1 MSATHPP
8 AAQPADAQPAANAS
22 EPTTQVAVEPATPSE
37 ADGTTEAREAGTADA
52 ANAEKP
58 VQAPESA
65 ETAREVQGEET
76 AAQEARAAADPG
88 VEAAGTA
95 PVAVPVPVPASVWEG
110 GDAAQPADVA
120 RAGSGDGG
128 EGVEKPA
135 HVAVVEAARADAA
148 AEAKPKGVNRL
159 RLLLSIAVGLVV
171 LVLIGSA
178 AGAWAFAS
186 ALHGSYPQTS
196 GTLSIA
202 GLSAPVSVQRDANGI
217 PQIYAQTSADLFL
230 ADGYLQAQDRFWQ
243 MDVNRHITSG
253 TLSSLLGSGALDTDK
268 FVRTLGWR
276 NVAEQTYA
284 QLKPDTKQYLQAYS
298 QGVNDY
304 LAAHPGGSSLSIEYT
319 IIGAPLVGTV
329 SDYKPAPWTPV
340 DSVAWIEAM
349 AWDLRANVDNEIAR
363 SLLTQTLSVDQI
375 DQLYP
380 SYSYSTHPTIVTQG
394 ALVGSSYE
402 QNATAS
408 AALPKAA
415 QDKLSRLSQLLS
427 QIPSVL
433 GPTDPAGSGVGSNSW
448 VVSGSLTATGKPLLE
463 NDPHL
468 SPSLPSVWYQMGLHC
483 TVTGPQCPYDV
494 SGYSF
499 PGMPGVVI
507 GHNANIAW
515 GFTNEG
521 ADVSDLYVEKIDGED
536 YLYDGKEY
544 PLTEHQETI
553 DVAGQQPVTITVR
566 STRHGPLISDVSST
580 DKLVG
585 KDAPAAR
592 SGDAAQGAAPGIQ
605 YDVALQWTALQV
617 NPTMDALFELDRATN
632 WNDFRTAAADFTV
645 PAQNLVYADTQG
657 NIGYQ
662 APGRIPIRKS
672 GDGRWPV
679 PGWTDQYDWT
689 GYIPFSALPN
699 EFNPSQGFI
708 VTANNAV
715 VGPTFPYTLT
725 TDWDYGYRAQRITQ
739 DIQRLTANGHKV
751 SVADMASIQNDT
763 YSSEAALVVPYLL
776 NLKTDAF
783 TQPAQNLLKHWDYTQ
798 PVTSGAAAYYNA
810 VWSEILKLT
819 FQTKFPTGVDLSTL
833 GFDGGD
839 RWFAV
844 VESMLGQPDSQWWDN
859 PKTPQ
864 RETRD
869 SILTAALKK
878 ARLDLT
884 ARLGK
889 DVTKW
894 TWGRLHTLTP
904 TERTLGTDGP
914 SIVKWL
920 LNGQAEQLAGGS
932 ALVDATSW
940 DLSNDDYDVTV
951 APSMRMIVDM
961 GDFDHSRWINQ
972 TGESGHVDDANYLD
986 QAPLWAAGET
996 LPWAYSP
1003 GAVKATTTATLTL
1016 NPASSS

>member
-22 EPTTQVAVEPATPSE
+22 EPTTQ
-37 ADGTTEAREAGTADA
+37 A
-52 ANAEKP
+52 A
-58 VQAPESA
+58 A
-65 ETAREVQGEET
+65 ETPIPDET
-76 AAQEARAAADPG
+76 AGAQEAAEAPEAGSEDFNGVSVDADGAEVAAGDASSGSKGEAGDD
-88 VEAAGTA
+88 VEAVGGVSGA
-95 PVAVPVPVPASVWEG
+95 G
-110 GDAAQPADVA
+110 GDEEK
-120 RAGSGDGG
+120 GGGGG
-128 EGVEKPA
+128 EGESA
-135 HVAVVEAARADAA
+135 GNGTAGGAAGATAL
-148 AEAKPKGVNRL
+148 EPKRL
-159 RLLLSIAVGLVV
+159 RKLRMLLAIAVGFVV
-171 LVLIGSA
+171 LLLVGSA
-178 AGAWAFAS
+178 AGAWAFTS
-186 ALHGSYPQTS
+186 ALHSSYPQTS
-196 GTLSIA
+196 GTLNIA
-202 GLSAPVSVQRDANGI
+202 GLSAPATVQRDANGI
-217 PQIYAQTSADLFL
+217 PQIYAQTSSDLFL
-230 ADGYLQAQDRFWQ
+230 AEGYVQAQDRFWQ

-253 TLSSLLGSGALDTDK
+253 TLASLLGSGALDTDK

-349 AWDLRANVDNEIAR
+349 AWDLRANVADEISR
-363 SLLTQTLSVDQI
+363 SLLTQSLSVDQI
-375 DQLYP
+375 EQLYP

-394 ALVGSSYE
+394 ALVGSKY
-402 QNATAS
+402 QQDATAA

-415 QDKLSRLSQLLS
+415 QDKLSQLSQLLS
-427 QIPSVL
+427 RVPSVL

-448 VVSGSLTATGKPLLE
+448 VVSGALTSTGKPLLA

-468 SPSLPSVWYQMGLHC
+468 SPSLPSVWYQVGLHC
-483 TVTGPQCPYDV
+483 TAIGPQCQYDV

-521 ADVSDLYVEKIDGED
+521 GDVSDLYLEKIDGED

-544 PLTEHQETI
+544 PLTEHSETI
-553 DVAGQQPVTITVR
+553 DVAGQQSVTITVR

-580 DKLVG
+580 DKSVG

-592 SGDAAQGAAPGIQ
+592 SGGPAQGAAPGIQ
-605 YDVALQWTALQV
+605 YAVALQWTALQV
-617 NPTMDALFELDRATN
+617 NPTMDALFELDRAAN
-632 WNDFRTAAADFTV
+632 WNDFRAAAADFTV
-645 PAQNLVYADTQG
+645 PAQNLIYADTQG

-662 APGRIPIRKS
+662 APGRIPIRRS

-699 EFNPSQGFI
+699 EYNPSQGFI

-715 VGPTFPYTLT
+715 VGPTYPYTLT

-739 DIQRLTANGHKV
+739 DIQRLTANGHKM
-751 SVADMASIQNDT
+751 SVADMASIQNDN
-763 YSSEAALVVPYLL
+763 YNPEAALLVPYLL
-776 NLKTDAF
+776 GLKTDAF

-810 VWSEILKLT
+810 VWSEILKMT
-819 FQTKFPTGVDLSTL
+819 FETKFPGGVDPVDL
-833 GFDGGD
+833 GFDGSD

-844 VESMLGQPDSQWWDN
+844 VESIITQPDSQWWDN

-869 SILTAALKK
+869 TILAAALKK

-932 ALVDATSW
+932 AIVDATSW
-940 DLSNDDYDVTV
+940 DLSNGNYDVTV
-951 APSMRMIVDM
+951 APSMRMIVDLSN
-961 GDFDHSRWINQ
+961 FDRSRWINQ

-986 QAPLWAAGET
+986 QAPLWASGET
-996 LPWAYSP
+996 LPWAYS
-1003 GAVKATTTATLTL
+1003 GDAVKGTTTATLTL
-1016 NPASSS
+1016 NPAGSSQGANAN

>member
-1 MSATHPP
+1 MSAIHPS
-8 AAQPADAQPAANAS
+8 AAQPSDAQPEVSTPEAS
-22 EPTTQVAVEPATPSE
+22 VPEPTESAAQPLVQDQA
-37 ADGTTEAREAGTADA
+37 GEAGETAAVGVADA
-52 ANAEKP
+52 GAE
-58 VQAPESA
+58 VDGAGDQEIQENEASVPESA
-65 ETAREVQGEET
+65 GAGGALAAEVEVTAG
-76 AAQEARAAADPG
+76 AGDLAQAPAGNAGGGRDK
-88 VEAAGTA
+88 AAGKGKLWGLTKLRA
-95 PVAVPVPVPASVWEG
+95 LLAVAVG
-110 GDAAQPADVA
+110 F
-120 RAGSGDGG
+120 
-128 EGVEKPA
+128 
-135 HVAVVEAARADAA
+135 VV
-148 AEAKPKGVNRL
+148 V
-159 RLLLSIAVGLVV
+159 
-171 LVLIGSA
+171 VLIGTA
-178 AGAWAFAS
+178 AGAWAFTD
-186 ALHGSYPQTS
+186 ALHASYPQTS
-196 GTLSIA
+196 GTLNIA
-202 GLSAPVSVQRDANGI
+202 GLSAPVTVQRDVNGI
-217 PQIYAQTSADLFL
+217 PQIYAQTSSDLFV
-230 ADGYLQAQDRFWQ
+230 ADGYVQAQDRFWQ

-253 TLSSLLGSGALDTDK
+253 TLSSLLGSGALTTDE

-276 NVAEQTYA
+276 TVAEQTYP
-284 QLKPDTKQYLQAYS
+284 QLKPETKQFLQSYS

-304 LAAHPGGSSLSIEYT
+304 IAAHPGGSSLSIEYT

-329 SDYKPAPWTPV
+329 SNYRPAPWTPI

-349 AWDLRANVDNEIAR
+349 AWDLRANVDDEISR

-375 DQLYP
+375 EQLYP

-394 ALVGSSYE
+394 ALVGSTYE
-402 QNATAS
+402 QNATPS

-415 QDKLSRLSQLLS
+415 QDKLSELSQLLS

-433 GPTDPAGSGVGSNSW
+433 GPADPAGSGVGSNSW
-448 VVSGSLTATGKPLLE
+448 VVSGTLTATGKPLLE

-483 TVTGPQCPYDV
+483 ITTGPQCQYDV

-507 GHNANIAW
+507 GHNENVAW

-521 ADVSDLYVEKIDGED
+521 ADVSDLYLEKIDGED

-544 PLTEHQETI
+544 QLSEHQETI
-553 DVAGQQPVTITVR
+553 DVAGQQSVTITVR

-585 KDAPAAR
+585 KQAPAAR
-592 SGDAAQGAAPGIQ
+592 NGDPAQGAAPGIQ
-605 YDVALQWTALQV
+605 YGVALQWTALQV
-617 NPTMDALFELDRATN
+617 NPTMDALFELDRAAN
-632 WNDFRTAAADFTV
+632 WTDFRAAAADFTV
-645 PAQNLVYADTQG
+645 PAQNLTYADTQG

-662 APGRIPIRKS
+662 APGRIPIRKN

-699 EFNPSQGFI
+699 ELNPSQGFI

-715 VGPTFPYTLT
+715 VDPTYPYTLT

-751 SVADMASIQNDT
+751 TVSDMASIQNDS
-763 YSSEAALVVPYLL
+763 YNPEAALLVPYLL
-776 NLKTDAF
+776 QLKTDAF
-783 TQPAQNLLKHWDYTQ
+783 TKPAQNLLKHWDYTQ
-798 PVTSGAAAYYNA
+798 PATSGAAAYYNA
-810 VWSEILKLT
+810 VWSEILKMT
-819 FQTKFPTGVDLSTL
+819 FGTKLPTGVDLSVL

-844 VESMLGQPDSQWWDN
+844 VESIINRPDSQWWDN
-859 PKTPQ
+859 PKTPE

-869 SILTAALKK
+869 AILTAALKK

-889 DVTKW
+889 DVSKW

-904 TERTLGTDGP
+904 TEQTLGTNGP
-914 SIVKWL
+914 GIVKWL
-920 LNGQAEQLAGGS
+920 INGRAEQLAGGS

-940 DLSNDDYDVTV
+940 DLSNDNYDVTV
-951 APSMRMIVDM
+951 APSMRMIVDI
-961 GDFDHSRWINQ
+961 GDFDRSRWVNQ

-996 LPWAYSP
+996 LPWAYSAA
-1003 GAVKATTTATLTL
+1003 AVKAATIATLTL
-1016 NPASSS
+1016 EPGDSSSSSSSPTSSPLPSTSSS